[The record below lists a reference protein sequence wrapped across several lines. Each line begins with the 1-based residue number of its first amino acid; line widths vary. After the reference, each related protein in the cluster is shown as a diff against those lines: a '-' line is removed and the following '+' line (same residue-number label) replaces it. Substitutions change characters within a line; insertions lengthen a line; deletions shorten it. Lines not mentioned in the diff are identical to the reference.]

1 MLTIGVD
8 PHNRLLVACAVNEAA
23 QPLERWSG
31 DNNRAGWESFLSWS
45 ASLAQPLQV
54 AIEGTGSY
62 GDGLARCLATRGF
75 TVFEINPRW
84 TAQGRRS
91 ARRRDKSDDDDDAL
105 SIARVALREDPA
117 LPLVSPPADGPEELL
132 AVLVAVREEF
142 LVDATRLVNR
152 IHAYLPLLEPD
163 YKHLLPDLTTKDGLA
178 ALLAYQPLTSSR
190 VEVAYLDAVHRFA
203 RLLVAI
209 RQDLAVLTAQ
219 IEKLAKLHYP
229 DLIAINGLGPLS
241 AGQIVGLVGQRVF
254 RSEAHF
260 AAYTGTSPIQSSSA
274 GKTRHRLSR
283 FGNRKLNA
291 VIYRAAMT
299 QCRSY
304 QPAKAYMSRRQ
315 QDGLSHREAFPCLK
329 RFLATRIYHTLTHPS
344 KPPPLLVQPYG

>member
-8 PHNRLLVACAVNEAA
+8 PHKRLLVACAVNEAA
-23 QPLERWSG
+23 QPLDRWSG
-31 DNNRAGWESFLSWS
+31 DNNRAGWEAFLSWS
-45 ASLAQPLQV
+45 AGLDQPLQF

-62 GDGLARCLATRGF
+62 GAGLARCLASRGF

-84 TAQGRRS
+84 TAEGRRS
-91 ARRRDKSDDDDDAL
+91 ARRRDKSDDDDAL

-117 LPLVSPPADGPEELL
+117 LPRVAAPTDGPEELL
-132 AVLVAVREEF
+132 AVLVAVREEL

-152 IHAYLPLLEPD
+152 IHAYLPFLEPD
-163 YKHLLPDLTTKDGLA
+163 YKRLLPDLGAKDGLA
-178 ALLAYQPLTSSR
+178 ALIAYEPLTSSK
-190 VEVAYLDAVHRFA
+190 VEVAYLDAIHRFA
-203 RLLVAI
+203 GLLRAI
-209 RQDLAVLTAQ
+209 RQELAALTAQ
-219 IEKLAKLHYP
+219 IEQLSKRHYP
-229 DLIAINGLGPLS
+229 DLIAISGLGPLS

-260 AAYTGTSPIQSSSA
+260 AAFTGTSPIEASSA

-304 QPAKAYMSRRQ
+304 GPAKAYMTRRQ
-315 QDGLSHREAFPCLK
+315 QEGLTHREAFRCLK
-329 RFLATRIYHTLTHPS
+329 RFLARRIYHALFHSS
-344 KPPPLLVQPYG
+344 KPTTLLVQPPG

>member
-8 PHNRLLVACAVNEAA
+8 PHKRLLVACAVNEAA
-23 QPLERWSG
+23 QALERWSG
-31 DNNRAGWESFLSWS
+31 VNNRAGWESFLSWS
-45 ASLAQPLQV
+45 ADLAQPLQV

-62 GDGLARCLATRGF
+62 GAGLARCLAARGF
-75 TVFEINPRW
+75 TVYEVNPRW

-91 ARRRDKSDDDDDAL
+91 ARRRDKSDDDDAL

-117 LPLVSPPADGPEELL
+117 LPLVRPPTDGPEELL
-132 AVLVAVREEF
+132 AVLVAAREEL
-142 LVDATRLVNR
+142 LVDATRIGNR

-163 YKHLLPDLTTKDGLA
+163 YKRLLPDLSAKDGVA

-190 VEVAYLDAVHRFA
+190 VELAHLAAVHRFA
-203 RLLVAI
+203 RLLGAI
-209 RQDLAVLTAQ
+209 REDLAALTAE
-219 IEKLAKLHYP
+219 IEQLAKVHYP
-229 DLIAINGLGPLS
+229 GLIAINGLGPLS

-260 AAYTGTSPIQSSSA
+260 AAYTGASPIQASSA

-291 VIYRAAMT
+291 VLYRAAMT

-304 QPAKAYMSRRQ
+304 QPAKEYVRRRQ
-315 QDGLSHREAFPCLK
+315 QDGLTYREALRCLK
-329 RFLATRIYHTLTHPS
+329 RFLARRIYHALFHPS
-344 KPPPLLVQPYG
+344 PPVPLLVQPYG